1 MQTDITKSTAQV
13 EPHSDAMME
22 IDESDVTHVEE
33 DTDAIE
39 NGAKGIKGN

>member
-1 MQTDITKSTAQV
+1 
-13 EPHSDAMME
+13 MME